1 MSQQTEQGLVTVR
14 SAGGLAQ
21 EITLGRHRVWADE
34 PIASGGTDRGPSP
47 YELILGA
54 LGA

>member
-1 MSQQTEQGLVTVR
+1 MSELKEQGVVTVR

-34 PIASGGTDRGPSP
+34 PVAAGGTDRGPSP